1 MSKLT
6 RFLYEAEE
14 VESAFIFSMIN
25 KINIKECY
33 YWLFELYYS
42 KIDVFPVIWKLYLDY
57 YAIFNPKMENYII
70 KRHKLWKKDNS
81 IDHICYVVK
90 NLHVLKLNYDV
101 FMLRQ
106 LCQQKDLH
114 VTSINRGRYA
124 TWTRSFKKEHI
135 KLLTCINKRQFNN
148 ICYYLVELFKN
159 GCDLKELHKDLC
171 LYYARERGYDLHDEE
186 RKSELIK
193 NIEKSWETKVKHN
206 CFHYL
211 LTIICQMN
219 VLDEDIQDQKL
230 FIVPN
235 KEDIDE
241 IITRYNDVVRPVYRT
256 LQKKRC
262 YNIDESIGLYNNL
275 IRFGFEN
282 QDKYKE
288 EIRDHWEYYAYRT
301 PYWREIIDKCGGIAD
316 DEMREIKFPNDEK
329 SEEFYDLYGYELDE
343 QPIEVQNMGFLPI
356 RKIDYTEMLE
366 GVDSLIVYPENFEL
380 FK

>member
-6 RFLYEAEE
+6 RFLYEVEE
-14 VESAFIFSMIN
+14 VEKSFILSMIN
-25 KINIKECY
+25 KRNIKECY

-42 KIDVFPVIWKLYLDY
+42 KVDVFPIIWKLYLDY

-70 KRHKLWKKDNS
+70 KKIKLWKKDES
-81 IDHICYVVK
+81 IEHICYIIK

-101 FMLRQ
+101 FMTRQ
-106 LCQQKDLH
+106 LCLQNDLH
-114 VTSINRGRYA
+114 VTSINRGRKPS
-124 TWTRSFKKEHI
+124 WTKLFKKEHI
-135 KLLTCINKRQFNN
+135 KLLMSINKRQFNN

-171 LYYARERGYDLHDEE
+171 LYYARERGYDLDDEE

-193 NIEKSWETKVKHN
+193 NIEKSWETKIKHN

-211 LTIICQMN
+211 LAIICQMN
-219 VLDEDIQDQKL
+219 VLDEDIKEQKL

-241 IITRYNDVVRPVYRT
+241 IIMRYTNAVVPIYRT

-262 YNIDESIGLYNNL
+262 YTIDASIGIYSDL
-275 IRFGFEN
+275 IRFKYED
-282 QDKYKE
+282 QEKYKA
-288 EIRDHWEYYAYRT
+288 EIRDHWEYYAYGT
-301 PYWREIIDKCGGIAD
+301 TYWREIMDNYGIILD
-316 DEMREIKFPNDEK
+316 DEKREIRFLDDEK
-329 SEEFYDLYGYELDE
+329 MENFYELYGYELDE
-343 QPIEVQNMGFLPI
+343 QPTEVQDMGLMNI
-356 RKIDYTEMLE
+356 NKSDYREMIECNESIIDYP
-366 GVDSLIVYPENFEL
+366 DKFAL